1 MKNKWV
7 LYLSIVIV
15 AFFGLMIPVKA
26 ESKLVTDYERDSSS
40 YLQNNEVV
48 TSGEITI
55 FILEL
60 IAFHGV
66 IAFMVYLAIIKT
78 REKKQYEISEAE
90 LQKVLPDYT
99 LDKLKEE
106 LYHQY
111 ICVQNAYSS
120 YQYDQL
126 DQYCHPILS
135 KEYKAELSYLHEKH
149 GTNVM
154 NDFELLDMKIQDVS
168 KENGN
173 ITISVY
179 LKNKYIDYTVD
190 DTNTLLR
197 GDYQNKIL
205 VEYKLVFYKKKEMVR
220 AMKFCPKCGGDLS
233 EAKNGE
239 CPSCGHHTVKKTK
252 FILKEKGA
260 FV

>member
-7 LYLSIVIV
+7 LFLSIVIV

-26 ESKLVTDYERDSSS
+26 DGRLVSDYEKDSTS
-40 YLQNNEVV
+40 YIEDSEEV
-48 TSGEITI
+48 TGGEITMFI
-55 FILEL
+55 FGL

-78 REKKQYEISEAE
+78 REKRQYEISEVE
-90 LQKVLPDYT
+90 LQKVLPNYT
-99 LDKLKEE
+99 LDSLKEE

-135 KEYKAELSYLHEKH
+135 KEYKTQLSYLHDKH

-154 NDFELLDMKIQDVS
+154 NDFELLDMRIQDVS
-168 KENGN
+168 KENGD
-173 ITISVY
+173 ITINVY

-190 DTNTLLR
+190 DKNNLLR

-205 VEYKLVFYKKKEMVR
+205 VESKLVFYKKKEMGRV
-220 AMKFCPKCGGDLS
+220 MKFCPKCGGDLA

-239 CPSCGHHTVKKTK
+239 CPVCGHQTVKKTK